1 MYLTA
6 DGRPISDPEFKARIS
21 KLGVPPAWKDV
32 KFAEHPYAHIQACGV
47 DDAGRVQYIYHLDWE
62 KKRTAKK
69 QKRLAA
75 LSAALPAL
83 RRQVAQDLEAEPG
96 SKALPL
102 AIAVALIDRTG
113 IRVGR
118 EKYLEDNGTR
128 GAGTLFSR
136 DVTVRGNTVHMTFP
150 AKSGQRAEY
159 NFEDERLAH
168 AIARIK
174 TLPGIRLLVYRNELG
189 KIRPIQTQLINDY
202 LREMTGVEISAKDF
216 RTLHASALAGEALA
230 SLEPGTSQTARKK
243 QVAAVVKDVAEFL
256 HNTPAICRT
265 SYIAPFLFQLFE
277 KGRLQKLWLHDEPP
291 EETLEPREQHLGQLL
306 SHMG

>member
-1 MYLTA
+1 VYLTA
-6 DGRPISDPEFKARIS
+6 EGRPVTDPELKARVN
-21 KLGVPPAWKDV
+21 KLGIPPGWKDV
-32 KFAEHPYAHIQACGV
+32 QIAEHPFAHIQACGI
-47 DDAGRVQYIYHLDWE
+47 DDAGRVQYIYHLEWE

-69 QKRLAA
+69 QKRLSA
-75 LSAALPAL
+75 LASALPSL
-83 RRQVAQDLEAEPG
+83 RRRVIEDLEAAPG

-136 DVTVRGNTVHMTFP
+136 DVTVRGNELHMTFP

-159 NFEDERLAH
+159 TFSDERLAH
-168 AIARIK
+168 SITRIK
-174 TLPGIRLLVYRNELG
+174 TLPGIRLLVYRHESG
-189 KIRPIQTQLINDY
+189 KIRPIQTQMINDY

-230 SLEPGTSQTARKK
+230 SLEPGTSLTARKK

-256 HNTPAICRT
+256 HNTPAICRS
-265 SYIAPFLFQLFE
+265 SYISPVLFQLFE
-277 KGRLQKLWLHDEPP
+277 KGKLQKLWAHDVPP
-291 EETLEPREQHLGQLL
+291 EEALEPREQHLGQLL